1 MSKKHLALMAAVLQ
15 DETRKIIS
23 CLNFED
29 SRDLSTQQRLQY
41 ALPSWKTDTAHRQ

>member
-1 MSKKHLALMAAVLQ
+1 MAAVLLLL
-15 DETRKIIS
+15 ETGIIS

-29 SRDLSTQQRLQY
+29 GRDLSVQQRLQY